1 MSPRLP
7 FLSPVGVPMIRLLTA
22 ATIML
27 AATALAGG
35 FSISEVG
42 SRASGRGGAAAAL
55 YDDASAIYYNP
66 ANISRLEGL
75 NVSLGI
81 SGLMPGWEWSPPAG
95 ATGTATKSE
104 STLVPPPHG
113 SVTYLLGHAPV
124 LGDVA
129 AGVGF
134 YVPYGSSFSW
144 PTGWAGSES
153 VQKIALTVYELAP
166 TLAVRPHRT
175 FALGASFRYLPA
187 SVYLNQAVRFGSAE
201 SGTVELSGTGAGFGA
216 SAGLSL
222 WPIDRLSIALAWRS
236 PVTLNLKGAS
246 NFNFPPPF
254 DPNAV
259 DKDVKTSVP
268 LAQVF
273 RLGVAV
279 DAVPRRLN
287 LSADVEYQLWSTFK
301 SLDIRFQ
308 NADGTETI
316 SSSPRDSK
324 NSFVVHAGGEVHVTD
339 AFAIRAGYAW
349 DQLTLPELTVNPAP
363 PDSDKH
369 VVSVGASYNFE
380 HFGINAHFS
389 DVFFV
394 RRTSLTSPFPGTW
407 TGAYPGGTM
416 AYIFGLSLT
425 TNLDVGPAFGPRRE
439 STVVGV
445 PSSPGQPLARSGW

>member
-1 MSPRLP
+1 
-7 FLSPVGVPMIRLLTA
+7 MIRFLTA
-22 ATIML
+22 ATFTL
-27 AATALAGG
+27 AATALGGG

-55 YDDASAIYYNP
+55 SDDASAIYYNP

-95 ATGTATKSE
+95 TAGAATKSE

-113 SVTYLLGHAPV
+113 SVTYALGHAPA

-129 AGVGF
+129 AGLGF

-144 PTGWAGSES
+144 PTGWAGSEA
-153 VQKIALTVYELAP
+153 VQQIGLTVYELAP
-166 TLAVRPHRT
+166 ALAIRPHRT
-175 FALGASFRYLPA
+175 FGIGASFRYLPA
-187 SVYLNQAVRFGSAE
+187 TVYLKQAVRFGSAE
-201 SGTVELSGTGAGFGA
+201 TGTVELAGTGAGFGA
-216 SAGLSL
+216 AVGLSF
-222 WPIDRLSIALAWRS
+222 WPVDPLSIALTWRS
-236 PVTLNLKGAS
+236 PVTLNFKGDS
-246 NFNFPPPF
+246 NFDFPPPF
-254 DPNAV
+254 DPNAI

-273 RLGVAV
+273 RLGLAV
-279 DAVPRRLN
+279 DVVPRRLN
-287 LSADVEYQLWSTFK
+287 LSTDVQYQVWSTFK
-301 SLDIRFQ
+301 ALDIRFQ

-316 SSSPRDSK
+316 SSSPRDSR
-324 NSFVVHAGGEVHVTD
+324 NSFVVNAGGEVHITD
-339 AFAIRAGYAW
+339 AFAVRAGYAW
-349 DQLTLPELTVNPAP
+349 DQRTLPEATVNPAP

-369 VVSVGASYNFE
+369 VVSVGASYNFK

-394 RRTSLTSPFPGTW
+394 RRTALSSPFPGTW

-425 TNLDVGPAFGPRRE
+425 TNLDVAPAFGPRRE

-445 PSSPGQPLARSGW
+445 PASPGQPLAQTPW